1 MTKHRKISR
10 RKTYRNRSLIK
21 FAEVLFLL
29 FELVQFPKH
38 FSKYS
43 KKTFNNWQLF
53 ALLVLRAKSK
63 LSAEDFVEQFL
74 PGNTGLLN
82 ALGLTAIP
90 TASALRKF
98 AGRLK
103 AFWGHT
109 ALAGCAQLAGLSDVC
124 VGIDG
129 TGHSKQR
136 GSRHYYRRIGKR
148 TKKKDFVKVVG
159 IDDLTTQHVL
169 AVKIRKKSRHDNV
182 DFKPSVNRV
191 ARATS
196 LDTVIGDKGFDAQKN
211 HEVVHQHG
219 ALLITPIRNQDVP
232 IWRTKGADRK
242 KLKRNF
248 PTRTYHKRSK
258 KETVWSVVKQKF
270 GDIVRALTFHMQ
282 KIELLCRY
290 LAYNIDRILTLQK
303 KPKIRAS
310 FSDELCITLI
320 GDTA

>member
-10 RKTYRNRSLIK
+10 RKAYRNRSLIK
-21 FAEVLFLL
+21 FVEVLFLL

-38 FSKYS
+38 FSKFS

-82 ALGLTAIP
+82 ALGLTTIP

-103 AFWGHT
+103 AVWGHT

-136 GSRHYYRRIGKR
+136 GSRHYYRRIGKK

-159 IDDLTTQHVL
+159 VDDLTTQLVL

-232 IWRTKGADRK
+232 VWRTSGADRK

-248 PTRTYHKRSK
+248 PTKTYHKRSK

-270 GDIVRALTFHMQ
+270 GDVVRALTFHMQ

-290 LAYNIDRILTLQK
+290 LAYNIDRLLTLQK
-303 KPKIRAS
+303 KPKIRAA
-310 FSDELCITLI
+310 FTDELRITLI
-320 GDTA
+320 GDAA